1 MPGLEIR
8 SYKRY
13 RMERDLT
20 EPLPVEPATPSGY
33 ALIPWYNELLRRHA
47 EVKYLSFRNTI
58 DAEVLPL
65 LSTQE
70 GCLKVMRAIVERRN
84 FLPSTTWLMVYT
96 GGSPQAIDVT
106 LSGDTNWGHER
117 FFTKRIP
124 NELRRDAGL
133 GGVPRHVCEPA
144 GVPVHVRAFQSAC
157 QQTSYVPVSPYETYC
172 GAAFHSQGCD
182 APGNV
187 GDRIVYAC
195 GTIQGLYDPTSTLG
209 AIQNVGVLPQYRRRG
224 VATLLLWHALRAFR
238 DLGLPRVFLE
248 VTAVNTPAIQLYQ
261 QLGFQIVREVFKTVE
276 VPRGIRR

>member
-20 EPLPVEPATPSGY
+20 EPLPVEPATPCGY
-33 ALIPWYNELLRRHA
+33 ALIPWYNELLRCHA
-47 EVKYLSFRNTI
+47 DVKYFSFHNTI

-96 GGSPQAIDVT
+96 GGAPQVIDVAF
-106 LSGDTNWGHER
+106 SGDTNWGNEVP
-117 FFTKRIP
+117 FTKRIS
-124 NELRRDAGL
+124 NELRRDSGL
-133 GGVPRHVCEPA
+133 GGVPRHVCELTE
-144 GVPVHVRAFQSAC
+144 VPVHVRTFQSAR

-172 GAAFHSQGCD
+172 GAAFHSQGSD
-182 APGNV
+182 ACENV

-209 AIQNVGVLPQYRRRG
+209 AIQNIGVLPQYRRQK

-238 DLGLPRVFLE
+238 DLGLSRVFLE
-248 VTAVNTPAIQLYQ
+248 VTAVNTPALQLYQ
-261 QLGFQIVREVFKTVE
+261 QLGFQIAREVFKTVE
-276 VPRGIRR
+276 IPRGIRR